1 MKVDYEFKY
10 LTPEWICRA
19 RRTAL
24 FLEVTGLKPTKTQ
37 SKAKEQLIEV
47 VRKHM
52 PIDHLTVL
60 KLKGE
65 LFILNE
71 PYGDQSIAMQAL
83 IAEGLS
89 VIKVPTNLSIYCG
102 RFSNQIGA
110 LPWTTSFL
118 ISAKPTMTSA
128 YIAERL
134 ELADMFAPAWNT
146 Q

>member
-1 MKVDYEFKY
+1 MNKEI
-10 LTPEWICRA
+10 PEWICRK

-24 FLEVTGLKPTKTQ
+24 FFEVTGLKPSKSQ
-37 SKAKEQLIEV
+37 SKAIEHLIEL

-52 PIDHLTVL
+52 QIDHMTVL
-60 KLKGE
+60 KLNGE

-71 PYGDQSIAMQAL
+71 PYHVDSDGVQAL
-83 IAEGLS
+83 IAQGIS

-102 RFSNQIGA
+102 RFNNQIGA
-110 LPWTTSFL
+110 LPWTTSYL

-134 ELADMFAPAWNT
+134 ELADRFAPAWNT

>member
-1 MKVDYEFKY
+1 MKVNYEFKY

-19 RRTAL
+19 RRTTL
-24 FLEVTGLKPTKTQ
+24 FLEVTGLKP
-37 SKAKEQLIEV
+37 SKAQTKATEKLIEV

-71 PYGDQSIAMQAL
+71 PYGDQSKAMQAL

-102 RFSNQIGA
+102 RFNNQIGA

-118 ISAKPTMTSA
+118 ISAKPTITSW
-128 YIAERL
+128 YIEQRL
-134 ELADMFAPAWNT
+134 NLANMSAPAWNT

>member
-1 MKVDYEFKY
+1 MDKE
-10 LTPEWICRA
+10 TPELVCRT
-19 RRTAL
+19 RRKAL
-24 FLEVTGLKPTKTQ
+24 FFEVTGLKP
-37 SKAKEQLIEV
+37 SKAQTKATEKLIEV

-60 KLKGE
+60 KLNGE

-71 PYGDQSIAMQAL
+71 PYHVNSNGVQAL
-83 IAEGLS
+83 IAQGLS

-102 RFSNQIGA
+102 RFNNQIGA

-118 ISAKPTMTSA
+118 ISAKPTMTSL
-128 YIAERL
+128 YIEQRL
-134 ELADMFAPAWNT
+134 KLANTYAPAWNT

>member
-1 MKVDYEFKY
+1 MDKE
-10 LTPEWICRA
+10 TPELVCRT
-19 RRTAL
+19 RRKAL
-24 FLEVTGLKPTKTQ
+24 FFEVTGLKP
-37 SKAKEQLIEV
+37 SKAQTKATEKLIEV

-60 KLKGE
+60 KLNGE

-71 PYGDQSIAMQAL
+71 PYHVNSNGVQAL
-83 IAEGLS
+83 IAQGLS

-102 RFSNQIGA
+102 RFNNQIGA

-118 ISAKPTMTSA
+118 ISAKPTMTSL
-128 YIAERL
+128 YIEQRL
-134 ELADMFAPAWNT
+134 KLADRFAPAWNT

>member
-1 MKVDYEFKY
+1 MIIKYEFKY

-24 FLEVTGLKPTKTQ
+24 FLEVTDLT
-37 SKAKEQLIEV
+37 LIETHSNAHEELIKV
-47 VRKHM
+47 IRKQM
-52 PIDHLTVL
+52 QIDHLSVL
-60 KLKGE
+60 KRNGE
-65 LFILNE
+65 LYILNE
-71 PYGDQSIAMQAL
+71 PYHDHTAGAQAL
-83 IAEGLS
+83 IAQGLS

-110 LPWTTSFL
+110 LPWTTSYL

-134 ELADMFAPAWNT
+134 ELAARSAPAWNT
-146 Q
+146 

>member
-1 MKVDYEFKY
+1 MKVNYEFKY

-19 RRTAL
+19 RRTTL
-24 FLEVTGLKPTKTQ
+24 FLEVTGLKSFKSQ
-37 SKAKEQLIEV
+37 SKAIEHLIEL

-52 PIDHLTVL
+52 QIDHMTVL
-60 KLKGE
+60 KLNGE

-71 PYGDQSIAMQAL
+71 PYHVDSDGVQAL
-83 IAEGLS
+83 IAQGLS
-89 VIKVPTNLSIYCG
+89 VIEVPTNLSPYCG
-102 RFSNQIGA
+102 KFSSEHGA
-110 LPWTTSFL
+110 LPWTSSYL

-134 ELADMFAPAWNT
+134 ELADRFAPAWNT